1 MLKVKEFYQ
10 YPKPD
15 SDGNNETDVF
25 SREPFIVRFH
35 SPTTCMMKHHEAHV
49 EPFTSVLRI
58 SSSDLMPV

>member
-1 MLKVKEFYQ
+1 MLKVKEYYQ

-15 SDGNNETDVF
+15 ADGNNETDVF

-49 EPFTSVLRI
+49 EPYS
-58 SSSDLMPV
+58 